1 MATAKLNDV
10 ELADRAAET
19 FRLYGYEGTSLN
31 RLAEATGL
39 EKASLYY
46 RFPGGKDAILM
57 AAVKGV
63 GAWFEANV
71 FEPLRQPG
79 PLTDRVEAVVARLR
93 EFYGDGT
100 KPCVLDTLSLR
111 GGVPNLESTLQPAL
125 QGALAGWLS
134 SFAAVAI
141 EAGFA
146 ADEAQRRAEQA
157 VIAIEGSLVLTRVTG
172 KSDLFLGALAE
183 IRPRLTGQ

>member
-1 MATAKLNDV
+1 MATAKLNDI

-57 AAVKGV
+57 AAVQGV
-63 GAWFEANV
+63 GAWLEANV
-71 FEPLRQPG
+71 FEPLRKSG
-79 PLTDRVEAVVARLR
+79 PLAHRVEALVGRLR

-111 GGVPNLESTLQPAL
+111 GGTPELQSAL
-125 QGALAGWLS
+125 QGALAEWLRT
-134 SFAAVAI
+134 FAAVAV

-157 VIAIEGSLVLTRVTG
+157 VIAIEGSLVLARVTG
-172 KSDLFLGALAE
+172 KSDLFLSALAE
-183 IRPRLTGQ
+183 LRPRLIGQ

>member
-10 ELADRAAET
+10 ELAVCAAET
-19 FRLYGYEGTSLN
+19 FRLFGYEGTSLN

-57 AAVKGV
+57 AAVQGV
-63 GAWFEANV
+63 GAWFEANI

-79 PLTDRVEAVVARLR
+79 PLAIRVEAMAARLR

-111 GGVPNLESTLQPAL
+111 GGTPELQLAL
-125 QGALAGWLS
+125 QGALDEWLRA
-134 SFAAVAI
+134 FAAVAV

-146 ADEAQRRAEQA
+146 PDEAQRRAEQA
-157 VIAIEGSLVLTRVTG
+157 VIAVEGSLVLARVTG
-172 KSDLFLGALAE
+172 KSDLFLAALAE
-183 IRPRLTGQ
+183 LHVRLIGP

>member
-1 MATAKLNDV
+1 MARARLSDE
-10 ELADRAAET
+10 ELAERALT
-19 FRLYGYEGTSLN
+19 LFRNFGYEGTSLN

-57 AAVKGV
+57 AAVQGV
-63 GAWFEANV
+63 IAWFEANI

-79 PLTDRVEAVVARLR
+79 LLAHRVEAVVGRLR

-111 GGVPNLESTLQPAL
+111 GGTPELQSAL
-125 QGALAGWLS
+125 QGALAEWLRA
-134 SFAAVAI
+134 FAGVAV
-141 EAGFA
+141 EAGFTPG
-146 ADEAQRRAEQA
+146 EAERRAEQA
-157 VIAIEGSLVLTRVTG
+157 VISIEGSLVLARVTG
-172 KSDLFLGALAE
+172 NSGFFLGSLADLRSLL
-183 IRPRLTGQ
+183 IGQ

>member
-1 MATAKLNDV
+1 MATAKLNDI
-10 ELADRAAET
+10 ELAERAAET

-46 RFPGGKDAILM
+46 RFPGGKDEILM
-57 AAVKGV
+57 AAVQGV

-71 FEPLRQPG
+71 FAPLRQPG
-79 PLTDRVEAVVARLR
+79 PLAHRIEAMVDRLR

-111 GGVPNLESTLQPAL
+111 GGAPELQAAL
-125 QGALAGWLS
+125 QGALAEWLRAFS
-134 SFAAVAI
+134 AVAI

-146 ADEAQRRAEQA
+146 AGEAQGRAEQA
-157 VIAIEGSLVLTRVTG
+157 VIAIEGSLVLSRVTG
-172 KSDLFLGALAE
+172 RSDLFLGTLAE
-183 IRPRLTGQ
+183 LRPRLTGQ

>member
-10 ELADRAAET
+10 ELAERAADT

-57 AAVKGV
+57 AAVQGV

-71 FEPLRQPG
+71 FAPLRQPC
-79 PLTDRVEAVVARLR
+79 PLAHRVEAVVERLR
-93 EFYGDGT
+93 EYYGDGT

-111 GGVPNLESTLQPAL
+111 GGTPELQLAL
-125 QGALAGWLS
+125 QGALAEWLRT
-134 SFAAVAI
+134 FAAVAI

-146 ADEAQRRAEQA
+146 TEEAQRRAEQA
-157 VIAIEGSLVLTRVTG
+157 VIAIEGSLVLARVTG
-172 KSDLFLGALAE
+172 KRDLFLGALAE
-183 IRPRLTGQ
+183 LRSRLIGQ